1 MTQLQMSIGLG
12 RFDPLSQSLDD
23 DGERDPKGLSI
34 ADKFNK
40 LVWSATDTETVHSTL
55 QDLLEPS
62 VYFRFNP
69 YLSGKLSLN
78 NTLHVFWTNRPIG
91 LKNVN

>member
-40 LVWSATDTETVHSTL
+40 LVWSATETETVHSTL

-78 NTLHVFWTNRPIG
+78 NASHVFGPIAQ
-91 LKNVN
+91 KA

>member
-1 MTQLQMSIGLG
+1 MSQWQMGIGLG

-69 YLSGKLSLN
+69 YLSGKLSLTN
-78 NTLHVFWTNRPIG
+78 FPPVFGTIAQ
-91 LKNVN
+91 